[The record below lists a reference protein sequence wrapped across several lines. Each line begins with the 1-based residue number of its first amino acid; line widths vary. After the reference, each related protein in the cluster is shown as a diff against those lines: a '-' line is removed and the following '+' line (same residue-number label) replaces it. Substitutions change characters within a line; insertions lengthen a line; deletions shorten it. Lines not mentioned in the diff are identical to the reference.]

1 MKEITQPGQPGQPG
15 PCNWHLNLISSVS
28 RRRRPLIPFC
38 VLLDVPEV
46 HVNGADPDISRQ
58 TAEGL
63 ELKSEAALPDV
74 VKVPSGLNENW
85 ER

>member
-1 MKEITQPGQPGQPG
+1 MT
-15 PCNWHLNLISSVS
+15 
-28 RRRRPLIPFC
+28 RPLKPLIRFC
-38 VLLDVPEV
+38 VLLDVPEI
-46 HVNGADPDISRQ
+46 HVNGADPDISRE

-74 VKVPSGLNENW
+74 VKVPSGFNENW